1 MSYIMKATLFF
12 PTSGCSI
19 LSDEV
24 RPNMFPP
31 QQRHKKQTLPEK
43 TENDTLNSLCR
54 AAHSLRRE
62 HGCTQATAGKH
73 EFNVYGL
80 VHRTVHILDCL
91 ASKT

>member
-1 MSYIMKATLFF
+1 MSYIYNESYSIF
-12 PTSGCSI
+12 PHKWVFY

-54 AAHSLRRE
+54 AAHSLRGE
-62 HGCTQATAGKH
+62 LQP
-73 EFNVYGL
+73 ENMSSMFMVL
-80 VHRTVHILDCL
+80 FTVQ
-91 ASKT
+91 STF

>member
-43 TENDTLNSLCR
+43 TENDTLNKLCR
-54 AAHSLRRE
+54 AAFFLGES
-62 HGCTQATAGKH
+62 TA
-73 EFNVYGL
+73 
-80 VHRTVHILDCL
+80 VHRLRFELQPENVSSMFMVLFTVQ
-91 ASKT
+91 STF